1 MLTALKKSRRLLAS
15 QQKTPQETVRSLNV
29 STCQIYQDELQ
40 CSTESEQ
47 EITAR
52 IPTTTII
59 PFSHPKPESPRNSIE
74 PKTEFDTQE
83 RLFTH
88 PENKIL
94 QLLGSK

>member
-1 MLTALKKSRRLLAS
+1 MLIALKKSRRLLTP
-15 QQKTPQETVRSLNV
+15 QQKTLQETVRSQNI
-29 STCQIYQDELQ
+29 STSQKYQDEIQ
-40 CSTESEQ
+40 CSKESEQ

-52 IPTTTII
+52 IPTTAII
-59 PFSHPKPESPRNSIE
+59 PFSDPKPESPRNSIE

-94 QLLGSK
+94 QLLRSK